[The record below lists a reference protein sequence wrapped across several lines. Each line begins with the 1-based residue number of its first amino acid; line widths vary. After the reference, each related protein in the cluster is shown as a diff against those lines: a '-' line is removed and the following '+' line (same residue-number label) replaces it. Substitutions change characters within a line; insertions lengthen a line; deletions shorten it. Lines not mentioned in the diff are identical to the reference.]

1 MEIVQW
7 IIQVIVFA
15 MIILVSVAAG
25 SAYSLDK
32 IQQKKRAKELQA
44 AQIYRQR
51 QKELKERVA
60 NFKFVNYD

>member
-15 MIILVSVAAG
+15 IIILASVSIG
-25 SAYSLDK
+25 STYSLDR
-32 IQQKKRAKELQA
+32 IQQKKRAKEIQA
-44 AQIYRQR
+44 EQMYRQR